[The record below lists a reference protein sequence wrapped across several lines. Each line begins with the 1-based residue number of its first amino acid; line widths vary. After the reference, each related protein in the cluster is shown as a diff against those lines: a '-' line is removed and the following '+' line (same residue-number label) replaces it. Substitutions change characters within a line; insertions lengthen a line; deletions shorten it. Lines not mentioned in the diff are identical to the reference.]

1 MTLWA
6 SAVGVA
12 AELWSNGAITTAA
25 TASSIV
31 GLLRLLC
38 NSSFHAVGLEP
49 LIPLCR
55 RRSGAVNLL
64 VMLTLW
70 TGHHPLGFG

>member
-25 TASSIV
+25 TASLIV
-31 GLLRLLC
+31 GLLRWLC
-38 NSSFHAVGLEP
+38 NSAFHAVGLEP
-49 LIPLCR
+49 LIPLPPSIRGCELACDVD
-55 RRSGAVNLL
+55 AVDRL
-64 VMLTLW
+64 
-70 TGHHPLGFG
+70 